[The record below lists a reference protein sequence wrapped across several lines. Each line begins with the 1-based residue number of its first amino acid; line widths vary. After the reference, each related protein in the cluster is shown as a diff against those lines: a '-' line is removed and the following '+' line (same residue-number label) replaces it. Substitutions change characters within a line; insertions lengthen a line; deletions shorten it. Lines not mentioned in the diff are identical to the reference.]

1 MRGTFRHMVLGFI
14 ILSALFG
21 VACDPNKGTESL
33 APKLELIGQKQ
44 VYDRTW
50 QYDSL
55 LEFRFYYEDEDGDIG
70 LDSKDTLNEFAFG
83 APYFYNFFCYMYA
96 LKNDTW
102 LPVPNPFD
110 PTQDL
115 QFHERFP
122 NLTPSGSD
130 KRLSGELEIYIP
142 ARPNGVELDTV
153 RFEMQL
159 VDRALHKSN
168 LCYSKEF
175 ILKHP

>member
-1 MRGTFRHMVLGFI
+1 MRGTFRHIFLGFI
-14 ILSALFG
+14 ILSALVL
-21 VACDPNKGTESL
+21 VACDPGKGTDSL
-33 APKLELIGQKQ
+33 APKFELIGQKQ

-70 LDSKDTLNEFAFG
+70 LDEKDTLGDFAYG
-83 APYFYNFFCYMYA
+83 ANYFYNFFCFLYT

-102 LPVPNPFD
+102 VSVPNPFD
-110 PTQDL
+110 PTVNL

-122 NLTPSGSD
+122 NLTPSGAD
-130 KRLSGELEIYIP
+130 KRLSGELEIFIP
-142 ARPNGVELDTV
+142 ARPNGLELDTIK
-153 RFEMQL
+153 FEMQL

-168 LCYSKEF
+168 LCKSKEF